1 MPLIIII
8 IIIKALLRW
17 NSIIKY
23 GGFFP
28 PAYIEKAC
36 LLQYHESLLRP
47 HKGES
52 ALRNPVRLGKGKSS
66 GGDVFSVGNETSRVR
81 LSVTLTET
89 SIPASA
95 ALEFSYVSHVLAERC
110 GRGREG

>member
-8 IIIKALLRW
+8 IIIKALLHW

-23 GGFFP
+23 GGFFR
-28 PAYIEKAC
+28 PAYLEKAC

-52 ALRNPVRLGKGKSS
+52 ALWNLCEATEGRILWRRFIFSWEENIKG
-66 GGDVFSVGNETSRVR
+66 
-81 LSVTLTET
+81 
-89 SIPASA
+89 
-95 ALEFSYVSHVLAERC
+95 
-110 GRGREG
+110 